1 MGLLEVFVTAA
12 IQSVTALLPIG
23 WSGHLLL
30 LEKLTGWPPLEPSA
44 TLTVYAGLMLAVASY
59 FWRDIGRMIVGIGQ
73 IAKGRRGADAHL
85 LLFLIGAALPI
96 LAISIVVAKLK
107 ILPTFSL
114 TGIAWTSVGFGLVLF
129 LGDRI
134 GVTVRRLNHMTW
146 GGALAIGLAQVLALV
161 PGASRCG
168 IALTV
173 ARLTG
178 YERTE
183 AARFA
188 LLLAL
193 PVYAGTT
200 ALSAFQL
207 VETRSLT
214 FDIDAYVAGGTAF
227 VAGLIAIAATMDWVE
242 RNSFAPFALYRVLGG
257 AALLGWLYFS

>member
-12 IQSVTALLPIG
+12 IQAVTALLPIG

-30 LEKLTGWPPLEPSA
+30 LQKLTGWPPLEPAA
-44 TLTVYAGLMLAVASY
+44 TLAVYAGLMLAVAAY
-59 FWRDIGRMIVGIGQ
+59 FWREIVSMIAGIGQ
-73 IAKGRRGADAHL
+73 IAKGRREADGRL

-96 LAISIVVAKLK
+96 AIAAALVAELK

-114 TGIAWTSVGFGLVLF
+114 TSIAWITVGFGIVLF
-129 LGDRI
+129 LGDRV

-146 GGALAIGLAQVLALV
+146 GGALAIGFVQVLAFL

-168 IALTV
+168 IAVTV
-173 ARLTG
+173 ARLAG

-193 PVYAGTT
+193 PVYAGII
-200 ALSAFQL
+200 ALSAYRL
-207 VETRSLT
+207 AEAGSLK
-214 FDIDAYVAGGTAF
+214 FDVDCYIAGGTAF
-227 VAGLIAIAATMDWVE
+227 IAGLIAIAATMGWVA
-242 RNSFAPFALYRVLGG
+242 RNSFAPFALYRMLGG
-257 AALLGWLYFS
+257 AALLGWIYFA